1 MAVTFQLPENIEQ
14 NLRREVKDLD
24 QAAKEAMLVELYRQD
39 KLTHLELSQ
48 ALGLGRLETEAVLKR
63 YNVTEDF
70 PTDRE
75 HERAL
80 SRLRGME
87 GR

>member
-39 KLTHLELSQ
+39 KLIHLELSL
-48 ALGLGRLETEAVLKR
+48 ALGLGRLESDAILKK
-63 YNVTEDF
+63 YNVIEDF
-70 PTDRE
+70 PTDQE
-75 HERAL
+75 HQRAT
-80 SRLRGME
+80 SRLRRME
-87 GR
+87 GQ